1 MIKLKNMEWQK
12 GGDKMAFY
20 YKDKGMWKRFMKEY
34 KLMPLSN
41 VLKEWDEVTDMFRS
55 LKNKEV
61 KNENVK

>member
-1 MIKLKNMEWQK
+1 
-12 GGDKMAFY
+12 MAFY
-20 YKDKGMWKRFMKEY
+20 YKDKGMWKRFMREY